1 MFSTTPNFRSTCIHR
16 RVWVIWLWRCDLTLP
31 VVSLTVACLMDRS
44 RHSGEKA
51 GAGSHCSCTLG
62 PIMVSPPY
70 LLSCGQH
77 GRSSHSAKSVGK
89 VSDGLSLFT
98 LPILLHCIFSV
109 RLYCWAHTRGYRI
122 LRLMPCHEITSFF
135 FISTPQTTQVHVP
148 ASLQELLLTHLSS
161 PCDPGRLLLCC
172 QAIHYF
178 L

>member
-109 RLYCWAHTRGYRI
+109 RLYCWAHTGVQNTTADALSWDNII
-122 LRLMPCHEITSFF
+122 LF
-135 FISTPQTTQVHVP
+135 
-148 ASLQELLLTHLSS
+148 HLYSPDYPSS
-161 PCDPGRLLLCC
+161 RSCFSPGAAPHSPL
-172 QAIHYF
+172 
-178 L
+178 